1 MAGTRPLALVTGAS
15 RGIGFELANLFAEN
29 GYDLMVA
36 ASSEA
41 IHDAAGELRR
51 RGVSVNPVQ
60 VDLRTEDGVRALYD
74 AVVADGRPLSAAAL
88 NAGAGV
94 GGAFVDADLEDLL
107 SVVDLDVRSTV
118 HLARLVLADMVRA
131 GSGRVLI
138 TSSLVSKMPGPY
150 QAVYNASKAF
160 VQSFAEG
167 VRNEL
172 RDSGVT
178 VTAMLP
184 GATDTQFFARAGLL
198 DTVMG
203 KAPKDDPSVVAKDGY
218 EALMRGDRSVVAGSL
233 LTKSLAA
240 LTTVTPKP
248 VTTALNRV
256 IAKPR

>member
-1 MAGTRPLALVTGAS
+1 MTGTRPLVLVTGAS
-15 RGIGFELANLFAEN
+15 RGIGSELAKLFASD
-29 GYDLMVA
+29 GYDLVVA

-41 IHDAAGELRR
+41 IHDAAGELSRL
-51 RGVSVNPVQ
+51 GATVQAVQ
-60 VDLRTEDGVRALYD
+60 VDLRTEDGVRTLYD
-74 AVVADGRPLSAAAL
+74 AVVSDGRPLSAAAL

-94 GGAFVDADLEDLL
+94 GGAFVDTPLEELL
-107 SVVDLDVRSTV
+107 AVVDLDVRSTV

-131 GSGRVLI
+131 GEGRVLI

-160 VQSFAEG
+160 VQSFTEG
-167 VRNEL
+167 VRDEL
-172 RDSGVT
+172 RDSGVS

-184 GATDTQFFARAGLL
+184 GATDTDFFARAGLL

-203 KAPKDDPSVVAKDGY
+203 KAPKDDPADVAKDGY
-218 EALMRGDRSVVAGSL
+218 EALMNGKRTVVAGSL

-240 LTTVTPKP
+240 LTSVTPNS
-248 VTTALNRV
+248 VTTALHRV